1 MALMQKGVA
10 LAAGRM
16 PKKITPRAH
25 AALDYAIAGSFALMG
40 ARLWKRSRKA
50 AIGSLLCGG
59 ATAAV
64 SLLTDYPGGVKKVIP
79 YPMRAK
85 IDTGLV
91 AMTAAIPRLMN
102 IEDKGEAKFFSRQAL
117 ARTAITAMTNF
128 DRADGRR
135 ARREREGERKF
146 GA

>member
-25 AALDYAIAGSFALMG
+25 AAFDYAIAGSFALMG
-40 ARLWKRSRKA
+40 ARFWKRSRKA

-79 YPMRAK
+79 YPMREK

-91 AMTAAIPRLMN
+91 AMTAAMPRLMN
-102 IEDKGEAKFFSRQAL
+102 IEDKREAKFFSRQAL

-135 ARREREGERKF
+135 ARREREEEREF
-146 GA
+146 GV